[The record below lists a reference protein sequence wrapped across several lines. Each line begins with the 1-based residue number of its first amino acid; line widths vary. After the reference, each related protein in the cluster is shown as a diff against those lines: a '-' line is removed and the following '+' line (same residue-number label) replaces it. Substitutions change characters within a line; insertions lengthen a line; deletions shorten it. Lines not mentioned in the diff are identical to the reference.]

1 MNSENSMDTKLISVK
16 KSKKTEILAPG
27 GSFEKGVYAFEG
39 GADAVY
45 IGLENFSARHF
56 SANFGFSELEKLKK
70 IATEQNKKIYITL
83 NTVIKEDEIAEVIK
97 FLIEIEIIGVDG
109 AIIQDFGVLHLL
121 TNYFPTLDIHASTQM
136 AIHNSTGVKL
146 AKKLGFSR
154 IVLARE
160 LSFEEIHKI
169 RKDNPDIELEVFI
182 HGSLCYSFSGC
193 CLVSGLTVSSDR
205 SANRG
210 KCSQVCRTWFEK
222 SGKNSQNGYYFS
234 LKDLSLDEKI
244 KKLVDIGIDSLKIEG
259 RMKNSVYTKFSSKY
273 YRSLLDNS
281 HSNELN
287 NNKEQLKFGF
297 SRKETS
303 FFIDPLSTSSLT
315 DSNYAGHYGN
325 KIGYISRV
333 STKKNN
339 IGFYVKFN
347 KDKDVSKRDGVLF
360 FDKKSGK
367 PINVSVDSHFEKN
380 GFIRSLAKVDI
391 GDPIYLTSKS
401 NLNLKIIEAKSFKGA
416 KKKVILNVN
425 LKKKTNNLITLSF
438 SYKLETVNSC
448 SGESLFEIEFE
459 NAKSSTKN
467 LKSVFEESL
476 NKNLY
481 YFFKLNFLSGENEN
495 IFIRLSDLKGIKKR
509 LVVDVDDTIVKYKED
524 KFDIVKSK
532 LDQNR
537 IVILKRDDE
546 EYKNEILHFAKNDS
560 FESAIT
566 ERMDLVF
573 NSNLPFITEFDKEN
587 SFKQVKNIYF
597 TSISP
602 IQLDNDENKLFIT
615 QLSEYVN
622 RNKDK
627 KFCIG
632 LNNIS
637 HLILLEKI
645 VGTHCTFFLDFY
657 IYTANVNTTLF
668 FYNYDNRIKFAYYWI
683 ESDEYDKNKN
693 ILSEFNI
700 YSIKN
705 KKEVKPPLFYS
716 RVCFAKET
724 MGISCENCKK
734 SFTFNISQNG
744 KDKSVIVKDC
754 ITYVI

>member
-1 MNSENSMDTKLISVK
+1 MNKRI
-16 KSKKTEILAPG
+16 KTEILAPA
-27 GSFEKGVYAFEG
+27 GSFEKAVYAFEG

-45 IGLENFSARHF
+45 VGLEKFSARHF

-83 NTVIKEDEIAEVIK
+83 NTVIKEDEIADVIK

-109 AIIQDFGVLHLL
+109 VIIQDFGVLHLL
-121 TNYFPTLDIHASTQM
+121 KNYFPTLDIHASTQM
-136 AIHNSTGVKL
+136 AIHNSTGVRL

-154 IVLARE
+154 VVLARE
-160 LSFEEIHKI
+160 LSFEEIYKI

-193 CLVSGLTVSSDR
+193 CLVSGLTVSSNR

-222 SGKNSQNGYYFS
+222 NGKKNSQNGYYYS
-234 LKDLSLDEKI
+234 LKDLSLDENI

-281 HSNELN
+281 NSNEIA
-287 NNKEQLKFGF
+287 NNKDQLKFGF

-303 FFIDPLSTSSLT
+303 FFFDSQSPSSLT

-325 KIGYISRV
+325 KIGYISKI

-347 KDKDVSKRDGVLF
+347 NKDKEVSKRDGILF
-360 FDKKSGK
+360 FDNKTGK
-367 PINVSVDSHFEKN
+367 PINISVDSHLEKN

-391 GDPIYLTSKS
+391 NDPIYLTSKS
-401 NLNLKIIEAKSFKGA
+401 NLNLKVIDARSFKAA
-416 KKKVILNVN
+416 KKRVTLDIS
-425 LKKKTNNLITLSF
+425 LKKRSNNLVSLNF

-448 SGESLFEIEFE
+448 SVELSFEIEFE
-459 NAKSSTKN
+459 EAKSSRKS

-481 YFFKLNFLSGENEN
+481 YLFKLNFSSGENEN

-509 LVVDVDDTIVKYKED
+509 LVAEIDDAIVKHKED
-524 KFDIVKSK
+524 KYFAITNNTQTSQCFTGSETLTKSK
-532 LDQNR
+532 D
-537 IVILKRDDE
+537 
-546 EYKNEILHFAKNDS
+546 F
-560 FESAIT
+560 
-566 ERMDLVF
+566 DLLNVSLEVKHSVDFRSELRF
-573 NSNLPFITEFDKEN
+573 NNLPFITEFDKEN
-587 SFKQVKNIYF
+587 SFKLIENIFF
-597 TSISP
+597 TSISL
-602 IQLDNDENKLFIT
+602 IQLDSDENKLFIT

-622 RNKDK
+622 SNKDK

-645 VGTHCTFFLDFY
+645 VGTNCTFFLDFY
-657 IYTANVNTTLF
+657 IYTANINTASF
-668 FYNYDNRIKFAYYWI
+668 FYNYDKRIKFAYYWI
-683 ESDEYDKNKN
+683 ESDEYDNNKN
-693 ILSEFNI
+693 ILSEYNI
-700 YSIKN
+700 YPIKN
-705 KKEVKPPLFYS
+705 KKEMKPPLFYS
-716 RVCFAKET
+716 RVCFAKES

-734 SFTFNISQNG
+734 SFTFILSQNN
-744 KDKSVIVKDC
+744 KDKTVIVKNC